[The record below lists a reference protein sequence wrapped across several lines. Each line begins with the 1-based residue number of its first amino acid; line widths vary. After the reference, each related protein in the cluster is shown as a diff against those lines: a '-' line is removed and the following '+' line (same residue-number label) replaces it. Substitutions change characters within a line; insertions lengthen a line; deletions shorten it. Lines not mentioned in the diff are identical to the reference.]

1 MLAKTE
7 HEYLGGEHKTFESD
21 AQDAPPEALTLL
33 PVVRLPGIVLFPST
47 TVPIRLLRPD
57 ILGLVDQL
65 LSTRDARSPLAN
77 VIHLRSRWS
86 NVAHIIRGTR
96 SFGIVSGQS
105 DDDDDDE
112 DILSHEIAT
121 NGQVGCVVEI
131 LWVGQDEEGW
141 YCLGKGV
148 SRFRVVHAMSPETRP
163 LSEVRHMQDGVPCGV
178 PRCSF
183 DRKGRQTLQLSRW
196 PLSVWNL
203 FDPKRISSR
212 LLASLQKSGVDLSIP
227 SSVVTDPL
235 VLSFWMCSNLPIDT
249 HTRQLLLDA
258 PTYLLRVQILLEI
271 LETGNLGT
279 LDCSRCGSTIAL
291 PRDAFALSDTNI
303 VGTFVNPSG
312 HVMQVATFS
321 KVRSETESIL
331 MIGDIVTE
339 HSWFPGYGWKMCV
352 CAGCGSHLGWHF
364 TATPLPLDPLSFYGF
379 RQECLVRV
387 SSVPPCFKEMEM
399 SVSEGGVEGGS
410 SNSSSSSSSAS
421 RLVTAP
427 QSPSDTRRMSLLR
440 AWWLEARR
448 RLSGVDSDV
457 VVVEEEEEED
467 EEEEENSTEM
477 VMVVEEDEEEEE
489 EEMEEEEE
497 EEEDDNIEL

>member
-77 VIHLRSRWS
+77 AIHLRSRWT

-96 SFGIVSGQS
+96 SFGIVSGLS
-105 DDDDDDE
+105 DE
-112 DILSHEIAT
+112 DEDEDSLGHEIAMT
-121 NGQVGCVVEI
+121 GQVGCVVDI

-148 SRFRVVHAMSPETRP
+148 SRFRVVRALSPEARP
-163 LSEVRHMQDGVPCGV
+163 LSEVRHMKDDVPCGV

-183 DRKGRQTLQLSRW
+183 DRKGRKTLQLSRW

-203 FDPKRISSR
+203 FDPKRTSSR
-212 LLASLQKSGVDLSIP
+212 LLASLQKTGVDLPIP
-227 SSVVTDPL
+227 SSVVSDPL
-235 VLSFWMCSNLPIDT
+235 ALSFWMCSNLPIDT

-258 PTYLLRVQILLEI
+258 PTYLLRVQILLAI
-271 LETGNLGT
+271 LETGDLGM
-279 LDCSRCGSTIAL
+279 LDCSRCGRTIAL
-291 PRDAFALSDTNI
+291 ARDAFALSDTNI

-339 HSWFPGYGWKMCV
+339 HSWFPGYGWQMCV

-364 TATPLPLDPLSFYGF
+364 TATPLPLDPPTFFGF
-379 RQECLVRV
+379 RQECLVRA
-387 SSVPPCFKEMEM
+387 SSVPPCFMEMEM

-410 SNSSSSSSSAS
+410 SNSNSSSNSAL

-427 QSPSDTRRMSLLR
+427 QSPSDTSGMSLLR

-448 RLSGVDSDV
+448 RLSRVDSDV
-457 VVVEEEEEED
+457 VVVEEEEEEEED
-467 EEEEENSTEM
+467 EEEENSTEM
-477 VMVVEEDEEEEE
+477 VMVVEEEEEE
-489 EEMEEEEE
+489 EEMEER
-497 EEEDDNIEL
+497 